1 MKKLSIMFAALAA
14 AMAFASCEDSRD
26 DNPTLVTF
34 DEPKQADFLNV
45 PVMQDQYIELT
56 EENKNGSINLVC
68 SQPVEYGYAATCLYM
83 PQVSLTPDFADYRDA
98 NAEPKWDCSAIPMT
112 NGDLAEAICSLL
124 DVKNEQ
130 EVAAVGY
137 QPIYVRLRA
146 QVGNNLKQPVEGT
159 EIYSN
164 VVEFKHVK
172 VGYLAIM
179 VPGQPSVY
187 YMRGSFDI
195 DWAALT
201 EYNFLTTDT
210 KNVWEIA
217 NVTLPAGTQFK
228 VADAN
233 WGSINLGGGD
243 QYIFADTPYVLAGGD
258 SPSNIEVKED
268 FTGKATLSMSNGAYT
283 LLLTPAN

>member
-1 MKKLSIMFAALAA
+1 
-14 AMAFASCEDSRD
+14 MAFASCEDSRD

-164 VVEFKHVK
+164 VVEFKRVK

-187 YMRGSFDI
+187 YMRGNFDI
-195 DWAALT
+195 DWAALP

-217 NVTLPAGTQFK
+217 NVTLPAGTLFK

-233 WGSINLGGGD
+233 WRPINLGSGD

-258 SPSNIEVKED
+258 NPSNIEVKED